1 MYLFF
6 RTPPSFGPFFLRM
19 ALVAIFLYQGGQKAF
34 GWFGGE
40 GWLATVNAW
49 TSAEGVNMPTI
60 LISAAI
66 VAELAVVVMLF
77 FGLLTRLGG
86 LLVVILMGAAIFY
99 VHGGTTFEN
108 VQLPLTILAS
118 GLALLFMGGGHL
130 SIDRAIGS
138 NLLPTIG

>member
-1 MYLFF
+1 M
-6 RTPPSFGPFFLRM
+6 
-19 ALVAIFLYQGGQKAF
+19 
-34 GWFGGE
+34 
-40 GWLATVNAW
+40 ATVHAW
-49 TSAEGVNMPTI
+49 TSAEGVNVPVI

-66 VAELAVVVMLF
+66 IAELLVVLLLF

-108 VQLPLTILAS
+108 VQLPLTILSS
-118 GLALLFMGGGHL
+118 GLALLFLGGGHL

>member
-1 MYLFF
+1 
-6 RTPPSFGPFFLRM
+6 M

-40 GWLATVNAW
+40 GWLATIQAW
-49 TSAEGVNMPTI
+49 TSAEGVTMPTVV
-60 LISAAI
+60 ISAAI
-66 VAELAVVVMLF
+66 IAELAVVVMLF

-86 LLVVILMGAAIFY
+86 LIVVILMGAAIYY

-108 VQLPLTILAS
+108 VQLPLTILAA

>member
-1 MYLFF
+1 M
-6 RTPPSFGPFFLRM
+6 T
-19 ALVAIFLYQGGQKAF
+19 LVAIFLYQGGQKAF

-40 GWLATVNAW
+40 GWLATVHAW
-49 TSAEGVNMPTI
+49 TSAEDVNMPTV

-66 VAELAVVVMLF
+66 IAELVVVVLLF

-86 LLVVILMGAAIFY
+86 LLVVVLMGAAIFY

-138 NLLPTIG
+138 TLLPTIG